1 MPMCSCLILSLGL
14 YLLNFKEKCKVMMK
28 WESQHEIQHRTR
40 CDFKDISN
48 ICSYLKSPCDMCDIW
63 FQ

>member
-1 MPMCSCLILSLGL
+1 MPMCSCLILSMGP
-14 YLLNFKEKCKVMMK
+14 YLLDFKEKCKVKMK
-28 WESQHEIQHRTR
+28 WESQHEIQHRIR

-48 ICSYLKSPCDMCDIW
+48 ICSPLKSPCDLCDIW